1 MTLATQRPPALDR
14 LLDRAALRALLERHG
29 RVAVLEVARRELD
42 AWRCAAHSL
51 PFDVSAFDCACTAA
65 RGQSAAAHLRPVFN
79 LSGTVLHTN
88 LGRAVMA
95 AEAIEAVVAVMRG
108 PSNLE
113 FDLGN
118 GRRGDRDDH
127 IEGLLC
133 ELTGAE
139 AATVVNNNAAAVL
152 LVLAAL
158 AERREVLPCKSQIGS
173 GTLPV
178 ERLESACIAISP
190 PIRAR
195 RSGSF
200 PERLAELARAWP
212 IPVIGRIEQGRWLL
226 DMRGLP
232 PEDEAS
238 FLMQW
243 QGADIGTL
251 R

>member
-1 MTLATQRPPALDR
+1 MQPSDPRRLIACWTALPCAHCSNATAVWRSWKL
-14 LLDRAALRALLERHG
+14 RAASSAPGVVPR
-29 RVAVLEVARRELD
+29 
-42 AWRCAAHSL
+42 SL

-200 PERLAELARAWP
+200 P
-212 IPVIGRIEQGRWLL
+212 
-226 DMRGLP
+226 
-232 PEDEAS
+232 
-238 FLMQW
+238 
-243 QGADIGTL
+243 
-251 R
+251 